1 MNEFNALLERAVRD
15 TLGLLQWI
23 DGLSEHLLEPIE
35 DASPTAAGV
44 RLRSEFILDGTHLHP
59 RYIVHLEAALA
70 ALERGRRPAAPAND
84 IDEAGAQPPSASASH
99 PAIAGTAATAAE
111 GAPGAKT
118 L

>member
-1 MNEFNALLERAVRD
+1 MIVNEFNALLERAVRD

-44 RLRSEFILDGTHLHP
+44 RLRSEFILDGTHLH
-59 RYIVHLEAALA
+59 AALA
-70 ALERGRRPAAPAND
+70 ALERGRRPAAPAHD